1 MHFQCITVYSKI
13 SKIICECLP
22 HFDCRICQNT
32 IEINCIEDYF
42 RPELFL
48 PITPSEFCSLFK
60 CGIVFL
66 FKNILKKENFAQFKI
81 CPLLQCLYMIY
92 WAVLLYSFNC
102 FILYS
107 EDEWSWSKIDVT
119 LIWCYI
125 FIWWHLIV
133 TTILFFQMQNEN
145 PKSFIEKFSFILNQY
160 LQALGGIVP
169 IFNYMVR
176 CWYMV

>member
-1 MHFQCITVYSKI
+1 MFATFW
-13 SKIICECLP
+13 LP
-22 HFDCRICQNT
+22 HMSKHYLKNKLYTRLFSPRVVFAYYTFRI
-32 IEINCIEDYF
+32 
-42 RPELFL
+42 FL
-48 PITPSEFCSLFK
+48 SLFK

-81 CPLLQCLYMIY
+81 CPLLQCLYIIY